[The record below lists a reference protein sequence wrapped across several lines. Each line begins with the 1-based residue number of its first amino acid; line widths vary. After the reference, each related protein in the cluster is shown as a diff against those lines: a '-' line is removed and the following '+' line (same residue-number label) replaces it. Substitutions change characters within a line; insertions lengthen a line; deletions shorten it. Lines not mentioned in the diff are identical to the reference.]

1 MRAMNRK
8 RLILPSAALLLIAVA
23 TARGQTRL
31 ADGVQ
36 QFAALGDFKLASG
49 EVIRDCRIGYRT
61 LGTLNAEKSN
71 AILWPTWLGGQS
83 HDLLSYVGPGRV
95 VESTQLRAVDSDEY
109 YVILVDAIG
118 NGISTSPSNSK
129 AQPLLK
135 FPRITIRDMV
145 EAEHR
150 LATEVLGITH
160 LHAVMGVSMGGM
172 QTFEWAVRYPDFMD
186 LAISIVGSPQST
198 FEDKLLWTSSI
209 RAIELDP
216 AWHDG
221 APTGPLDPGLVLA
234 NLIEEMNSTSPDYQ
248 IAHTKPGEF
257 NVFLAEMSKDAK
269 EDGGA
274 AADRIRQRQA
284 IIDLD
289 IPSEFGVTLPL
300 AAKQVH
306 ARMLVFVSPQDH
318 MVNPHPA
325 QEFAAAIGAPVI
337 TMDTPCGHLSFGFQ
351 CVPIGPVVAR
361 FLADPGSVHSQ
372 TLHDTSAH

>member
-1 MRAMNRK
+1 MLTA
-8 RLILPSAALLLIAVA
+8 AVA
-23 TARGQTRL
+23 TARGQTPQ
-31 ADGVQ
+31 ASPQAKNVQ

-49 EVIRDCRIGYRT
+49 DVIRDCRIGYRT

-71 AILWPTWLGGQS
+71 AILWPTWLGGIS
-83 HDLLSYVGPGRV
+83 HDLLTYVGPGGAV
-95 VESTQLRAVDSDEY
+95 KGAEYRAVDSNAY

-118 NGISTSPSNSK
+118 NGLSTSPSNSK
-129 AQPLLK
+129 AQPLMQ

-150 LATEVLGITH
+150 LVTEALGITH

-186 LAISIVGSPQST
+186 LAIPIVGSPQST

-234 NLIEEMNSTSPDYQ
+234 NLIEEMNSTSPDYK
-248 IAHTKPGEF
+248 IAHTQPREF
-257 NVFLAEMSKDAK
+257 DAFLADMSKDAK
-269 EDGGA
+269 QDGGA
-274 AADRIRQRQA
+274 AADLIRQRQA

-289 IPSEFGVTLPL
+289 IPSELGVTLPL

-372 TLHDTSAH
+372 TLHDSGAH